1 MSKNAV
7 VSDGKTDP
15 LRPTLVRRIALGC
28 VLVLLGVA
36 FAFLFLKLDPTSSR
50 AGTPE
55 AWIKIKNEK
64 AALSLEKTSFA
75 GQQTDALTYVH
86 QDGSRNDWIRAGSFP
101 LNSPNL
107 TFSIVRQTKAKPLT
121 ISLIRNLED
130 IADLRL
136 VRHTY
141 RPGYYALN
149 TRLGELRGVR
159 FDVNADGIRK
169 YCLGFHKPVSN
180 LVFVKGY
187 VCSPE
192 FSDTD
197 PARVACLVDQ
207 IHFIRLTDETAL
219 NASIEPGEAKQC
231 GATAL
236 EFSNSVA
243 DSKGSL

>member
-7 VSDGKTDP
+7 VSDGKTGR

-28 VLVLLGVA
+28 GLVLLAVA
-36 FAFLFLKLDPTSSR
+36 FKFLFLQLGSTSSR

-55 AWIKIKNEK
+55 AWVEIKNEK

-75 GQQTDALTYVH
+75 GQQAESVTYVH

-121 ISLIRNLED
+121 VSLIRNLED
-130 IADLRL
+130 IAEVRL

-197 PARVACLVDQ
+197 PVRVACLVDQ
-207 IHFIRLTDETAL
+207 IHFIRPTDETAL
-219 NASIEPGEAKQC
+219 NASIEPGEAEQC
-231 GATAL
+231 GATAI
-236 EFSNSVA
+236 ESSSAVANSK
-243 DSKGSL
+243 DRL